1 MHSPIRALLFLRPHP
16 LAAAALGLCILVPS
30 RALAQSAASE
40 AAHERHA
47 SRADKDC
54 EDIVFPDGTVA
65 ECPSPAASQTASI
78 AHSKHE
84 ADVVCPLPTR
94 EDGARRCVL
103 DSDVDL
109 EEPLRLDSFTRLDCG
124 GYTMRPKVVGTPRIT
139 TPPPAKPRVISTPE
153 VAIVL
158 MKAHGVT
165 IENCHIGTVASPFDF
180 GVMVL
185 GSKLPAEV
193 LGDQSAIHQLQN
205 TVRDNSIATR
215 YNGVI
220 IGESDDTTVKDNEVR
235 SMVGARGVGIDLLGD
250 SDLNRLEGNTVI
262 ADSPNVST
270 SVPLFPGALSTPQ
283 RLRGIRLNIGNAAVS
298 SFCMD
303 GELIQ
308 ILARQDIRQEDNVV
322 EGNFVDVGLLTSPFG
337 IATAAGVVRPL
348 LSGNKIVGA
357 HQALHF
363 SGIAPGDDFGIPGH
377 CAFDAQRACGV
388 NADCN
393 IAGCDEASKGNC
405 VGASTVNNLTIGATD
420 PLVVGNTVDGSTGK
434 VEIGIYLAIPP
445 PHATVLQNTVSHASL
460 AGIRLNNGNMEFT
473 TVKGNNLVGNQ
484 FGLVLAELPGI
495 PQETQFGSAIS
506 LNDIVGSTRQ
516 AIATGVCQPQAIVA
530 TSCEVNKDCG
540 AGGTCLKRST
550 ALPTELSVDGQG
562 NYWGRTCADS
572 EGFRG
577 FDEPDAGMHVDSSAS
592 NVNDSHPYGVS
603 VAGGVDATTLTCH

>member
-1 MHSPIRALLFLRPHP
+1 MHSPIRALLFRKPHP
-16 LAAAALGLCILVPS
+16 LAAAALGLCILMPGS
-30 RALAQSAASE
+30 ALAQNAASE
-40 AAHERHA
+40 AALERHA
-47 SRADKDC
+47 SKADKDC
-54 EDIVFPDGTVA
+54 EDIVFPDGSVA
-65 ECPSPAASQTASI
+65 ECPSPAASQTAAI

-84 ADVVCPLPTR
+84 ADVVCPPPTR

-103 DSDVDL
+103 DSDVVLD
-109 EEPLRLDSFTRLDCG
+109 EPLRLDSFTRLDCG
-124 GYTMRPKVVGTPRIT
+124 GYTMRPRVVGTPRIT

-193 LGDQSAIHQLQN
+193 LGDQGAIHQLQN
-205 TVRDNSIATR
+205 TVQDNSIATR

-250 SDLNRLEGNTVI
+250 SDINRLEGNTVI

-283 RLRGIRLNIGNAAVS
+283 RLRGIRLNVGNAAVS

-348 LSGNKIVGA
+348 LSGNTIVGA

-377 CAFDAQRACGV
+377 CSFDAQRACGV

-393 IAGCDEASKGNC
+393 IAGCDEVSKGTC
-405 VGASTVNNLTIGATD
+405 VGASTVNNLSIGATD

-445 PHATVLQNTVSHASL
+445 PHATVLQNTVSQASL

-473 TVKGNNLVGNQ
+473 TVKGNTLFGNR

-516 AIATGVCQPQAIVA
+516 AIATGVCKVVVTTACNTNA
-530 TSCEVNKDCG
+530 DCG
-540 AGGTCLKRST
+540 ASGPCLLRPT

-572 EGFRG
+572 DGFRN
-577 FDEPDAGMHVDSSAS
+577 FDEPDALGLRDTSAP
-592 NVNDSHPYGVS
+592 NVTDSHPYGVP
-603 VAGGVDATTLTCH
+603 VAGGVDQTTLTCR

>member
-1 MHSPIRALLFLRPHP
+1 MYSLIHALLFKKPHP
-16 LAAAALGLCILVPS
+16 IAAAALGMCTLMPGD
-30 RALAQSAASE
+30 ALAQSAASE

-54 EDIVFPDGTVA
+54 EDIVFPDGSVA
-65 ECPSPAASQTASI
+65 ECPSPSASQTAAI
-78 AHSKHE
+78 AHARHV
-84 ADVVCPLPTR
+84 DVVCPPPTR
-94 EDGARRCVL
+94 EDGARGCVL
-103 DSDVDL
+103 DSDVSLD
-109 EEPLRLDSFTRLDCG
+109 EPLRLDSFTRLDCG
-124 GYTMRPKVVGTPRIT
+124 GFTMLPSVVGTPRIGT
-139 TPPPAKPRVISTPE
+139 TQVRVRSIPE
-153 VAIVL
+153 IAIVL

-165 IENCHIGTVASPFDF
+165 IENCHIGSVASPFDF
-180 GVMVL
+180 GVLVI
-185 GSKLPAEV
+185 GSKLPEDV
-193 LGDQSAIHQLQN
+193 KDDQGAIHQLQN
-205 TVRDNSIATR
+205 TVQDNSIATR

-235 SMVGARGVGIDLLGD
+235 SMVGARGVGIDVVGD
-250 SDLNRLEGNTVI
+250 SDINRIEGNSVV
-262 ADSPNVST
+262 ADSPNAST
-270 SVPLFPGALSTPQ
+270 SVPLFPGPLTSPQ

-308 ILARQDIRQEDNVV
+308 ILARTDIRQDDTVV
-322 EGNFVDVGLLTSPFG
+322 EGNFVDVGLVTAPFG
-337 IATAAGVVRPL
+337 IATAAGAVRPVL
-348 LSGNKIVGA
+348 VGNTIVGA

-363 SGIAPGDDFGIPGH
+363 SGIAPGDDFGVPGH
-377 CAFDAQRACGV
+377 CKVDAQRACGV

-393 IAGCDEASKGNC
+393 IAGCDDADKGPC
-405 VGASTVNNLTIGATD
+405 IGASTVNNLTIGATD

-473 TVKGNNLVGNQ
+473 TVKGNTLVGNR

-516 AIATGVCQPQAIVA
+516 AIATGVCKNAVT
-530 TSCEVNKDCG
+530 TSCDTSSPPISDCG
-540 AGGTCLKRST
+540 ASGPCLLRPT

-572 EGFRG
+572 EGFRS
-577 FDEPDAGMHVDSSAS
+577 FDEPDALERRDTSAP
-592 NVNDSHPYGVS
+592 NVTDSHPYGVS
-603 VAGGVDATTLTCH
+603 VAGGVGDTTLTCH

>member
-1 MHSPIRALLFLRPHP
+1 MHSLIRALLFRKPHP
-16 LAAAALGLCILVPS
+16 LAAAALGMCILMPGN
-30 RALAQSAASE
+30 ALTQSAASE

-47 SRADKDC
+47 SKADKDC
-54 EDIVFPDGTVA
+54 EDIVFPDGSVA
-65 ECPSPAASQTASI
+65 ECPSPAASQTAAI
-78 AHSKHE
+78 AHARHV
-84 ADVVCPLPTR
+84 DVVCPPPTR
-94 EDGARRCVL
+94 EDGPRGCVL
-103 DSDVDL
+103 DSDVALD
-109 EEPLRLDSFTRLDCG
+109 EPLRLDSFTRLDCG
-124 GYTMRPKVVGTPRIT
+124 GYTMLPRVVGTPRIGT
-139 TPPPAKPRVISTPE
+139 KQRVPSIPE

-165 IENCHIGTVASPFDF
+165 IENCHIGSVASPFDF

-193 LGDQSAIHQLQN
+193 LDDQGAIHQLQN
-205 TVRDNSIATR
+205 TVQDNSIATR

-235 SMVGARGVGIDLLGD
+235 SMVGARGVGIDVVGD
-250 SDLNRLEGNTVI
+250 SDINHIEGNTIV
-262 ADSPNVST
+262 ADSPNAST
-270 SVPLFPGALSTPQ
+270 SVPLFPGTLLIPQ
-283 RLRGIRLNIGNAAVS
+283 KLRGIRLNIGNAAVMN
-298 SFCMD
+298 FCMD

-308 ILARQDIRQEDNVV
+308 IPARTTIRQEDNVV
-322 EGNFVDVGLLTSPFG
+322 EGNFVDVGLVSAPFG
-337 IATAAGVVRPL
+337 IATAAGAVRPVL
-348 LSGNKIVGA
+348 VGNTIVGA

-363 SGIAPGDDFGIPGH
+363 SGIAPGDEFGVPGH
-377 CAFDAQRACGV
+377 CSFDAQRACGV

-393 IAGCDEASKGNC
+393 IAGCDDADKGPC
-405 VGASTVNNLTIGATD
+405 IGASTVNNLTIGATD
-420 PLVVGNTVDGSTGK
+420 PLVMGNTVDGSTGK

-473 TVKGNNLVGNQ
+473 TVKGNTLVGNR
-484 FGLVLAELPGI
+484 FGLALAELPVV

-516 AIATGVCQPQAIVA
+516 AIATGICKNLVT
-530 TSCEVNKDCG
+530 TSCDTNADCG
-540 AGGTCLKRST
+540 ASGPCVLRST

-577 FDEPDAGMHVDSSAS
+577 FDEPDALGLRDTSAP
-592 NVNDSHPYGVS
+592 NVTDSHPYGVS
-603 VAGGVDATTLTCH
+603 VAGGVDDTTLTCR